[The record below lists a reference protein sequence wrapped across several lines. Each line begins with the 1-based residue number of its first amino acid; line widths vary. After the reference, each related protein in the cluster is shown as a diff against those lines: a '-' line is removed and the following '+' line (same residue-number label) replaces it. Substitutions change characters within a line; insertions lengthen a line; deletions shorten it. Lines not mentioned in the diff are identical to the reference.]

1 MRIFLA
7 TLVVLAWG
15 LLGVQPAA
23 RGQWNTNSSSGMF
36 GNRSFGNT
44 LSSGASNFGGGGA
57 FGNRGGFG
65 SGQGLSGST
74 GGAGGM
80 AAPLRVERQAG
91 DFVGADSR
99 DLPNL
104 FSAMSGA
111 GNLNRG
117 FQSGMLSGGQNRT
130 TGANQPNNSRTGRA
144 GSGRTAGEIRTTMR
158 VGFDYTRPAP
168 DAIASKLTALLEKST
183 RIQTRS
189 ALDISVQD
197 GTAILRG
204 AVATEHDRV
213 LIEQLAR
220 LEAGVWRV
228 QNELVVG
235 EPAVPPAG
243 PPALPPIPAPP
254 EMTLPPSSMP

>member
-7 TLVVLAWG
+7 TLAVVAWG
-15 LLGVQPAA
+15 LLGAQPAA
-23 RGQWNTNSSSGMF
+23 RAQFNTNSGMF
-36 GNRSFGNT
+36 GSRSLGSS
-44 LSSGASNFGGGGA
+44 LSSGTRNFGGGG
-57 FGNRGGFG
+57 GFG
-65 SGQGLSGST
+65 GLGGSGSSRGLPGSM
-74 GGAGGM
+74 GGAGQM
-80 AAPLRVERQAG
+80 AAPMRVERQAG

-117 FQSGMLSGGQNRT
+117 FQSGLLSGGRNRT
-130 TGANQPNNSRTGRA
+130 TGANRPNNSGMGRA
-144 GSGRTAGEIRTTMR
+144 GSGRTTGEIRTSMR

-168 DAIASKLTALLEKST
+168 DAIASRLIALLEKST

-189 ALDISVQD
+189 PLDVAVQD

-204 AVATEHDRV
+204 TVATEHDRV

-220 LEAGVWRV
+220 LEPGIWRV
-228 QNELVVG
+228 QNELLVA
-235 EPAVPPAG
+235 ESAAPPAAESSPPMSVPAPTG
-243 PPALPPIPAPP
+243 PPPDSAP
-254 EMTLPPSSMP
+254 